1 MHNECTRAMYTGN
14 YSQEL
19 LHDLFFLRKLP
30 GYSLPSCTDITY
42 RLIILKFML
51 MCRIYNNYTKNVTTI
66 VTSNYLQTFAVQL
79 LKSMIQ
85 TVSN

>member
-1 MHNECTRAMYTGN
+1 MNVLVQCIQETIHKN
-14 YSQEL
+14 YCMIC
-19 LHDLFFLRKLP
+19 FFLGSFQGTP
-30 GYSLPSCTDITY
+30 PPSCTDITY